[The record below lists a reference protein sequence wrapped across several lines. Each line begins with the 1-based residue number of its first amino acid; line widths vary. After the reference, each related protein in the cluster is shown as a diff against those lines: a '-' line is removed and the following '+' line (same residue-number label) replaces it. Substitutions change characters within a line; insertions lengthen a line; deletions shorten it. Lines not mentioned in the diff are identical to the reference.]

1 MYQYWIGASS
11 SEFSMSTL
19 LLITSAPTSIYAWH
33 ALGLA
38 HALQAKNQDFR
49 VFFYQDGVLVANALQ
64 WVPDDQR
71 DLSKEWQNLA
81 IRLPVCV
88 SAALARGISDQEN
101 AQRHQLDQHNLAQGF
116 ELVGLGELADA
127 VQSSQRLIQF

>member
-1 MYQYWIGASS
+1 
-11 SEFSMSTL
+11 MSTL
-19 LLITSAPTSIYAWH
+19 LLITAAPTSIHAWH

-38 HALQAKNQDFR
+38 QALKAKNQTFR
-49 VFFYQDGVLVANALQ
+49 VFFYQDAVQVANSLQ

-71 DLSKEWQNLA
+71 NLSVEWQKLA

-88 SAALARGISDQEN
+88 SAALARGITDQEN
-101 AQRHQLDQHNLAQGF
+101 AKRHQIQTHNLADGF

-127 VQSSQRLIQF
+127 VQSTERLIQF

>member
-1 MYQYWIGASS
+1 
-11 SEFSMSTL
+11 MSTL
-19 LLITSAPTSIYAWH
+19 LLITSAPPSIHAWH

-38 HALQAKNQDFR
+38 EALKAQHQDFR
-49 VFFYQDGVLVANALQ
+49 VFFYQDGVSTANTLQ

-71 DLSKEWQNLA
+71 NLTTAWQNLS

-88 SAALARGISDQEN
+88 SAALARGITDQDN
-101 AQRHQLDQHNLAQGF
+101 AQRHQISASNLAQGF

-127 VQSSQRLIQF
+127 VQSATRLVQF

>member
-1 MYQYWIGASS
+1 
-11 SEFSMSTL
+11 MSTL
-19 LLITSAPTSIYAWH
+19 ILITSAPTSVHAWH

-38 HALQAKNQDFR
+38 QALHDQQAPFL
-49 VFFYQDGVLVANALQ
+49 VFFYQDGVSVANALQ

-71 DLSKEWQNLA
+71 HLTHAWQALD

-88 SAALARGISDQEN
+88 SAALARGITDQEN
-101 AQRHQLDQHNLAQGF
+101 AQRHNIQQHNLAEKF

-127 VQSSQRLIQF
+127 VQSAQRLIQF

>member
-1 MYQYWIGASS
+1 
-11 SEFSMSTL
+11 MSTL
-19 LLITSAPTSIYAWH
+19 ILVTSAPTSIYAWH

-38 HALQAKNQDFR
+38 QALQHKQEAFR
-49 VFFYQDGVLVANALQ
+49 VFFYQDGVSVANALQ

-71 DLSKEWQNLA
+71 PLTRSWQDLN

-88 SAALARGISDQEN
+88 SAALARGITDQEN
-101 AQRHQLDQHNLAQGF
+101 AQRHNIQQHNLADGF

>member
-1 MYQYWIGASS
+1 
-11 SEFSMSTL
+11 MSTL
-19 LLITSAPTSIYAWH
+19 LLITSAPTSIYVWH

-38 HALQAKNQDFR
+38 QALHTQQQPFR
-49 VFFYQDGVLVANALQ
+49 VFFYQDGVTVANALQ

-71 DLSKEWQNLA
+71 NLMNEWQKLD

-88 SAALARGISDQEN
+88 SAALARGITDEEN
-101 AQRHQLDQHNLAQGF
+101 AKRHNIDQHNLAHGF

-127 VQSSQRLIQF
+127 VQSTERLIQF

>member
-1 MYQYWIGASS
+1 MT
-11 SEFSMSTL
+11 TL
-19 LLITSAPTSIYAWH
+19 LLITSAPSSIHAWH

-38 HALQAKNQDFR
+38 QALHAKNQTFR
-49 VFFYQDGVLVANALQ
+49 VFFYQDGVAVANALQ

-71 DLSKEWQNLA
+71 HLTKEWQKLA

-88 SAALARGISDQEN
+88 SAALIRGITDLEN
-101 AQRHQLDQHNLAQGF
+101 AQRHQINQHNLAQGF

-127 VQSSQRLIQF
+127 VQSAQRLIQF

>member
-1 MYQYWIGASS
+1 
-11 SEFSMSTL
+11 MSTL
-19 LLITSAPTSIYAWH
+19 LLITSSPTSIHAWH

-38 HALQAKNQDFR
+38 QALQNKEEEFR
-49 VFFYQDGVLVANALQ
+49 VFFYQDAVAAANTLQ

-71 DLSKEWQNLA
+71 KLTSEWQKLA

-88 SAALARGISDQEN
+88 SAALARGITDQEN
-101 AQRHQLDQHNLAQGF
+101 AQRHSIQQHNLAEGF

>member
-1 MYQYWIGASS
+1 
-11 SEFSMSTL
+11 MSTL

-38 HALQAKNQDFR
+38 QALKTKNENFR
-49 VFFYQDGVLVANALQ
+49 VFFYQDGVMVANSLQ
-64 WVPDDQR
+64 WLPDDQR
-71 DLSKEWQNLA
+71 SLTHEWQKLN

-88 SAALARGISDQEN
+88 SAALARGITDEQN
-101 AQRHQLDQHNLAQGF
+101 AQRHQISQYNLAQGF

-127 VQSSQRLIQF
+127 VQSAQRLIQF

>member
-1 MYQYWIGASS
+1 
-11 SEFSMSTL
+11 MSTL
-19 LLITSAPTSIYAWH
+19 LLITSAPTSIHAWH

-38 HALQAKNQDFR
+38 QALKEKNEDFR
-49 VFFYQDGVLVANALQ
+49 VFFYQDGVYVTNTLQ

-71 DLSKEWQNLA
+71 NLKNEWQKLS

-88 SAALARGISDQEN
+88 SAALARGITDEDN
-101 AQRHQLDQHNLAQGF
+101 AKRHQISQHNLATGF

-127 VQSSQRLIQF
+127 VQTVNRLIQF

>member
-1 MYQYWIGASS
+1 ML
-11 SEFSMSTL
+11 MSTL
-19 LLITSAPTSIYAWH
+19 ILITSAPSSIHAWH

-38 HALQAKNQDFR
+38 QAFAHKQENFR
-49 VFFYQDGVLVANALQ
+49 VFFYQDGVMVANALQ

-71 DLSKEWQNLA
+71 QLIQEWQKLS

-88 SAALARGISDQEN
+88 SAALARGISDAEN
-101 AQRHQLDQHNLAQGF
+101 AKRHQIHEQNLAQGF

-127 VQSSQRLIQF
+127 VQSTQRLIQF

>member
-1 MYQYWIGASS
+1 MSS
-11 SEFSMSTL
+11 L
-19 LLITSAPTSIYAWH
+19 LLITAAPSSIHAWH

-38 HALQAKNQDFR
+38 QALQQKQHDFR
-49 VFFYQDGVLVANALQ
+49 VFFYQDGVQVANSLQ

-71 DLSKEWQNLA
+71 DLTEAWQELA

-88 SAALARGISDQEN
+88 SAALARGITDQEN
-101 AQRHQLDQHNLAQGF
+101 AQRHQIQSHNLASGF

-127 VQSSQRLIQF
+127 VQSSDRLIQF

>member
-1 MYQYWIGASS
+1 
-11 SEFSMSTL
+11 MSTL
-19 LLITSAPTSIYAWH
+19 LLITSAPTSIHAWH

-38 HALQAKNQDFR
+38 QALQQQGEDFR
-49 VFFYQDGVLVANALQ
+49 VFFYQDAVAVANALQ

-71 DLSKEWQNLA
+71 QLTSEWQKLA

-88 SAALARGISDQEN
+88 SAALARGITDQEN
-101 AQRHQLDQHNLAQGF
+101 AQRHNIQQHNLAEGF

>member
-1 MYQYWIGASS
+1 MT
-11 SEFSMSTL
+11 ML
-19 LLITSAPTSIYAWH
+19 LLITSAPSSIHAWH

-38 HALQAKNQDFR
+38 QALHAKKQPFR
-49 VFFYQDGVLVANALQ
+49 VFFYQDGVAVANALQ

-71 DLSKEWQNLA
+71 HLTKEWQKLA

-88 SAALARGISDQEN
+88 SAALIRGITDLEN
-101 AQRHQLDQHNLAQGF
+101 AQRHQINQHNLAQGF

-127 VQSSQRLIQF
+127 VQSAQRLIQF

>member
-1 MYQYWIGASS
+1 
-11 SEFSMSTL
+11 MSTI
-19 LLITSAPTSIYAWH
+19 LLITSSPTSIHAWH

-38 HALQAKNQDFR
+38 QALKQKNESFR
-49 VFFYQDGVLVANALQ
+49 VFFYQDGVNVANALQ

-71 DLSKEWQNLA
+71 KLTSEWQKLE

-88 SAALARGISDQEN
+88 SAALARGISDAEN
-101 AQRHQLDQHNLAQGF
+101 AQRHNLQQHNLADQF

-127 VQSSQRLIQF
+127 VQTADRLIQF

>member
-1 MYQYWIGASS
+1 
-11 SEFSMSTL
+11 MSTL
-19 LLITSAPTSIYAWH
+19 LLITSAPTSIHAWH

-38 HALQAKNQDFR
+38 QALQQKSEAFR
-49 VFFYQDGVLVANALQ
+49 VFFYQDGVAVANELQ

-71 DLSKEWQNLA
+71 NLKTEWQKLS

-88 SAALARGISDQEN
+88 SAALARGISDADN
-101 AQRHQLDQHNLAQGF
+101 AKRHQLSQHNLAEGF

-127 VQSSQRLIQF
+127 VQSTERLIQF

>member
-1 MYQYWIGASS
+1 
-11 SEFSMSTL
+11 MSTL

-38 HALQAKNQDFR
+38 EALQAKNQAFR
-49 VFFYQDGVLVANALQ
+49 VFFYQDGVSVANALQ
-64 WVPDDQR
+64 WTPDDQR
-71 DLSKEWQNLA
+71 HLTEEWQKLA

-88 SAALARGISDQEN
+88 SAALARGITDQEN
-101 AQRHQLDQHNLAQGF
+101 AKRHQINQHNLAQGF

-127 VQSSQRLIQF
+127 IQSAERLIQF

>member
-1 MYQYWIGASS
+1 
-11 SEFSMSTL
+11 MSTL

-38 HALQAKNQDFR
+38 QALHAKNQPFR
-49 VFFYQDGVLVANALQ
+49 VFFYQDGVAVANALQ

-71 DLSKEWQNLA
+71 NLTEEWQKLA

-88 SAALARGISDQEN
+88 SAALARGISDEEN
-101 AQRHQLDQHNLAQGF
+101 AKRHQISQHNLAQGF

-127 VQSSQRLIQF
+127 VQSTQRLIQF

>member
-1 MYQYWIGASS
+1 
-11 SEFSMSTL
+11 MSTL
-19 LLITSAPTSIYAWH
+19 ILITSSPTSVHAWH

-38 HALQAKNQDFR
+38 QALQLKNESFR
-49 VFFYQDGVLVANALQ
+49 VFFYQDGVTVANALQ

-71 DLSKEWQNLA
+71 NISAEWQKLS

-88 SAALARGISDQEN
+88 SAALARGITDQEN
-101 AQRHQLDQHNLAQGF
+101 AKRHGLQHHNLAQGF

-127 VQSSQRLIQF
+127 VQASERLIQF